1 MYSFWI
7 RQHKMERKI
16 TDITGVETKKK
27 VIKMKKTIFLIVSGM
42 VVWLSGCTG
51 ASYDGYRSGA
61 ATGGLINTRTP
72 TPISGKEDRGVC
84 LALSPRSSLNIDVEC
99 ILEYVEGDAN
109 LDSLGKQQSV
119 QNPWIR
125 WHFSF

>member
-1 MYSFWI
+1 M
-7 RQHKMERKI
+7 
-16 TDITGVETKKK
+16 TGVETKKK
-27 VIKMKKTIFLIVSGM
+27 VIKMKKTIFLIASGM

-51 ASYDGYRSGA
+51 ASYDGYRSVA
-61 ATGGLINTRTP
+61 ATGGLISTRAP
-72 TPISGKEDRGVC
+72 APISVNEDRGVC

-99 ILEYVEGDAN
+99 ILEYVEGDVN
-109 LDSLGKQQSV
+109 LDLLGKQQNL